1 MGQRQQQEHKQ
12 QKQDYLASSEL
23 RSLTTVSPV
32 FPNTLQ
38 KKDSDLKSHLRM
50 MREDTK
56 KDINKSLKEI
66 QNTGKQLEDLKEE
79 TQKSL

>member
-1 MGQRQQQEHKQ
+1 M
-12 QKQDYLASSEL
+12 
-23 RSLTTVSPV
+23 SPV

>member
-23 RSLTTVSPV
+23 RSLTTVSPGY
-32 FPNTLQ
+32 PNTLE